1 MNLLDLMIKVGLKDE
16 ASGKAEG
23 VASKVVGTL
32 GKAGAT
38 VAKAVGVGVAAV
50 GAGVAAVTG
59 MSMSAYAAYEQN
71 VGGIKKIFGN
81 MGKSLEDYAAM
92 TGQTVEQCSGKWEQ
106 LEQAQTTVLANAD
119 RAYITAG
126 LSANRY
132 MEQVTGFSASLVS
145 SLGGDTVKA
154 AEYANTAMVDM
165 SDNANTF
172 GTAMEDLQ
180 NAYQGFAKQNYTML
194 DNLKLG
200 YGGTKEE
207 MQRLVKDAHAVN
219 SAVDESSL
227 SFDNIVL
234 AIHTMQAQMNIA
246 GTTSREAATTI
257 EGSVNMMKASWENWL
272 TELGK
277 DDADMGKLTEELVES
292 VETAASNVIPRV
304 ATIVGTALSQLPSL
318 VTSVGPVL
326 GQAFVDIFT
335 QALGSA
341 AEAVPGPMGDILSAV
356 SDGVDEIGERFKG
369 LREIWSVGDNPLESL
384 HLAMVYGL
392 TLLEGDLSTLQEN
405 ITSSLPGIAEGF
417 ADVGGEV
424 VPRLAEGIEMGLSFL
439 SETAASLMTSLG
451 GYLSENLPS
460 ITESGLQIL
469 TGLSES
475 IAENA
480 GVLAEGA
487 ANLIVGLAQ
496 GIAGS
501 LPTLIEGDLS
511 TLQENITSSLPGIAE
526 GFADVGGEVV
536 PRLAE
541 GIEMGLSFLSETA
554 ASLMTS
560 LGGYLSENLP
570 SITESGLQILT
581 GLSESIAENAGV
593 LAEGAANLIVGLAQ
607 GIAGSLPTLIEQAPV
622 IVQNLASAINDNAPI
637 LLGAGIQAI
646 VTLALGIVQAIPT
659 LIANIP
665 AIFSAFVSAWSALDW
680 LSLGRNAITFLGN
693 GITGM
698 VGFVSSCG
706 TNIVSAIRGAIQNLP
721 STLAS
726 IGRNGISSLGSAIR
740 GAVGFV
746 TSAASSI
753 GSSIMGALSSI
764 TGRVDSIGSQIVQGI
779 ANGISGAA
787 GVVVSKIT
795 GVVGGAIDAAKN
807 LLGIHSPSRVFRKI
821 FGYVMEG
828 AALGI
833 DDTADEPVKSMRSAV
848 RNVEKAAVFGVS
860 VTGGGAYGATASGAA
875 GIAGGGNVYNLY
887 LDSDLLGVDGRVASA
902 FRAFVAAVEQSM
914 AMGVA

>member
-1 MNLLDLMIKVGLKDE
+1 MIKIGLKDE

-38 VAKAVGVGVAAV
+38 AAKAIGVGVAAV
-50 GAGVAAVTG
+50 GAGVTAVTG
-59 MSMSAYAAYEQN
+59 MSMNAYAAYEQN
-71 VGGIKKIFGN
+71 VGGIQKIFGN
-81 MGKSLEDYAAM
+81 MGKSLDEYAAL
-92 TGQTVEQCSGKWEQ
+92 TGQTVEQCSGKWQQ

-119 RAYITAG
+119 AAYKTAG

-132 MEQVTGFSASLVS
+132 MEQVTGFSAALVS

-172 GTAMEDLQ
+172 GTDMQDLQ

-234 AIHTMQAQMNIA
+234 AIHTMQEQMQIA

-257 EGSVNMMKASWENWL
+257 EGSCNMAKAAWENWV

-277 DDADMGKLTEELVES
+277 DDADMEKLTGELVDS
-292 VETAASNVIPRV
+292 VATAASNIVPRL
-304 ATIVGTALSQLPSL
+304 ATIVSTAVEQLPGV
-318 VTSVGPVL
+318 VTKLAPVV
-326 GQAFVDIFT
+326 GQAFVGIFT
-335 QALGSA
+335 QALDSA
-341 AEAVPGPMGDILSAV
+341 AAAVPGPMGDILSAV
-356 SDGVDEIGERFKG
+356 SDGVGEIGERFKG
-369 LREIWSVGDNPLESL
+369 LGEIWAVGDNPLESL

-392 TLLEGDLSTLQEN
+392 TLLDGDLSTLQEN

-417 ADVGGEV
+417 ASVGGEV
-424 VPRLAEGIEMGLSFL
+424 VPKLAEGIEMGLSFL
-439 SETAASLMTSLG
+439 SETAASLMTSFG

-460 ITESGLQIL
+460 IMESGLQIL

-475 IAENA
+475 LAENV

-496 GIAGS
+496 GIA
-501 LPTLIEGDLS
+501 D
-511 TLQENITSSLPGIAE
+511 
-526 GFADVGGEVV
+526 
-536 PRLAE
+536 
-541 GIEMGLSFLSETA
+541 
-554 ASLMTS
+554 
-560 LGGYLSENLP
+560 
-570 SITESGLQILT
+570 
-581 GLSESIAENAGV
+581 
-593 LAEGAANLIVGLAQ
+593 
-607 GIAGSLPTLIEQAPV
+607 SLPTLIEQAPV
-622 IVQNLASAINDNAPI
+622 IVQNLANAINDNAPTI
-637 LLGAGIQAI
+637 LAAGVQAI
-646 VTLALGIVQAIPT
+646 VTLAVGIVQAIPT

-665 AIFSAFVSAWSALDW
+665 AIFQAFLAVWSALDW
-680 LSLGRNAITFLGN
+680 ISLGRNAITALGQGVSN
-693 GITGM
+693 M
-698 VGFVSSCG
+698 LGFIGSCG
-706 TNIVSAIRGAIQNLP
+706 TNVVSAIRGAIRNLP
-721 STLAS
+721 STLSNLGKVAMYNLQGAISGAVGAVKGAALRIASNIESSFLGLPGRVVS
-726 IGRNGISSLGSAIR
+726 IGRN
-740 GAVGFV
+740 
-746 TSAASSI
+746 
-753 GSSIMGALSSI
+753 
-764 TGRVDSIGSQIVQGI
+764 IVQGI
-779 ANGISGAA
+779 ANGIAGAA
-787 GVVVSKIT
+787 GVVVNKLT
-795 GVVGGAIDAAKN
+795 GVVGGAIEAAKN

-821 FGYVMEG
+821 FGYVMQG

-860 VTGGGAYGATASGAA
+860 VTGGGVYGATASGAA
-875 GIAGGGNVYNLY
+875 GTAGGGNVYNLY
-887 LDSDLLGVDGRVASA
+887 LDGDLLGVDGRVASA
-902 FRAFVAAVEQSM
+902 FRSFVAAVEQSM